1 MENQQEVFL
10 LSGYD
15 LYDQEKEA
23 TEAIQ
28 TVSAQYSFAPE
39 YSDLRKQVVAVTS
52 NI

>member
-1 MENQQEVFL
+1 MTKKGHLFL

-15 LYDQEKEA
+15 LIDQEKEA

-28 TVSAQYSFAPE
+28 TVNAQYSSALE
-39 YSDLRKQVVAVTS
+39 YSDLRKQVVAVAS